1 MKRIPLY
8 KFFKHKYGPELLVD
22 VVDLN
27 KMKPDIHRT
36 PVYRETFYSLLLI
49 TSGSEAVAI
58 NEHTATVGRGYVLT
72 SIPGEVWA
80 MCADSKLE
88 ALNLIFE
95 EDFLLDFFSDTHF
108 LDHFSYL
115 QADRPSPFLILD
127 DKLNDRLLQLYL
139 DMQREIHRP
148 EQDQHIL
155 RAMLYEALM
164 LLNRARFIED
174 NKKEEGADI
183 NVAVNH
189 NQYIDSFRSLV
200 EEHYKE
206 EHGVSFYADR
216 LFITTN
222 YLNKLVRSSLGVST
236 KQYILGRIMQEACN
250 LLHYTSLSVQDIA
263 AQLHFET
270 ATYFTRIFYNYKK
283 QTPLNY
289 RNNAKATG
297 SR

>member
-27 KMKPDIHRT
+27 KMKPDIYRT

-58 NEHTATVGRGYVLT
+58 NDHTATVGRGCVLT
-72 SIPGEVWA
+72 SIPGEIWA

>member
-22 VVDLN
+22 VVNLN
-27 KMKPDIHRT
+27 KMKPDIYRT

-58 NEHTATVGRGYVLT
+58 NDHTATVGRGYVLT
-72 SIPGEVWA
+72 SIPGEIWA

-183 NVAVNH
+183 NVAVNP

>member
-22 VVDLN
+22 VVNLN

-58 NEHTATVGRGYVLT
+58 NDHTATVGRGYVLT
-72 SIPGEVWA
+72 SIPGEIWA

-174 NKKEEGADI
+174 NKKEGADI

>member
-22 VVDLN
+22 VVNLN
-27 KMKPDIHRT
+27 KMKPDIYRT

-58 NEHTATVGRGYVLT
+58 NDHTATVGRGYVLT
-72 SIPGEVWA
+72 SILGEIWA

-183 NVAVNH
+183 NVAVNP

>member
-8 KFFKHKYGPELLVD
+8 KFFKHKYGQELLVD
-22 VVDLN
+22 VVNLD

-49 TSGSEAVAI
+49 TSGSEAVTI
-58 NEHTATVGRGYVLT
+58 NGHAATVSRGQVLT
-72 SIPGEVWA
+72 SIPGEIWA

-95 EDFLLDFFSDTHF
+95 EEFLLDFFSDTLF
-108 LDHFSYL
+108 LDHFHYL

-127 DKLNDRLLQLYL
+127 DKLNERLLQLYL

-164 LLNRARFIED
+164 LLNRTRFMEET
-174 NKKEEGADI
+174 KKET
-183 NVAVNH
+183 
-189 NQYIDSFRSLV
+189 DS
-200 EEHYKE
+200 
-206 EHGVSFYADR
+206 
-216 LFITTN
+216 T
-222 YLNKLVRSSLGVST
+222 LGVST
-236 KQYILGRIMQEACN
+236 KQYILSRIMQEACN
-250 LLHYTSLSVQDIA
+250 LLRYTSLSVQDIA
-263 AQLHFET
+263 VQLHFET
-270 ATYFTRIFYNYKK
+270 ATYFTRVFYNYKR

-289 RNNAKATG
+289 RNNAK
-297 SR
+297 

>member
-1 MKRIPLY
+1 MKQIPLY

-58 NEHTATVGRGYVLT
+58 NDHTATVGRGYVLT
-72 SIPGEVWA
+72 SIPGEIWA

-127 DKLNDRLLQLYL
+127 DKLNERLLQLYL

>member
-1 MKRIPLY
+1 
-8 KFFKHKYGPELLVD
+8 
-22 VVDLN
+22 
-27 KMKPDIHRT
+27 
-36 PVYRETFYSLLLI
+36 
-49 TSGSEAVAI
+49 
-58 NEHTATVGRGYVLT
+58 
-72 SIPGEVWA
+72 

-174 NKKEEGADI
+174 NKKEKGADI

>member
-49 TSGSEAVAI
+49 TSCSEAVAI
-58 NEHTATVGRGYVLT
+58 NDHTATVGRGYVLT

-250 LLHYTSLSVQDIA
+250 LLHYTSLSMQDIA

>member
-8 KFFKHKYGPELLVD
+8 KFFKHKYGQELLVD
-22 VVDLN
+22 VVNLD

-49 TSGSEAVAI
+49 TSGSEAVTI
-58 NEHTATVGRGYVLT
+58 NNHAATVSRGQVLT
-72 SIPGEVWA
+72 SIPGEIWA
-80 MCADSKLE
+80 MSADSKLE

-95 EDFLLDFFSDTHF
+95 EEFLLDFFSDTHF
-108 LDHFSYL
+108 LDHFRYL
-115 QADRPSPFLILD
+115 QADR
-127 DKLNDRLLQLYL
+127 L

-148 EQDQHIL
+148 AQDQHIL

-164 LLNRARFIED
+164 LLNRTRFMEET
-174 NKKEEGADI
+174 KKETDSNE
-183 NVAVNH
+183 AVNA
-189 NQYIDSFRSLV
+189 NRYIDGFRSLV

-206 EHGVSFYADR
+206 EHGVAFYADR

-236 KQYILGRIMQEACN
+236 KQYILSCIMQEACN
-250 LLHYTSLSVQDIA
+250 LLRYTSLSVQDIA

-270 ATYFTRIFYNYKK
+270 ATYFTRVFYNYKK

-289 RNNAKATG
+289 RNNAK
-297 SR
+297 

>member
-22 VVDLN
+22 VVNLN

-49 TSGSEAVAI
+49 TSGSEAVAV
-58 NEHTATVGRGYVLT
+58 NDHTATVGRGYVLT
-72 SIPGEVWA
+72 SIPGEIWA

-95 EDFLLDFFSDTHF
+95 EYFLLDFFSDTHF

-127 DKLNDRLLQLYL
+127 DKLNERLLQLYL

-183 NVAVNH
+183 NVAVNP

>member
-22 VVDLN
+22 VVNLN

-58 NEHTATVGRGYVLT
+58 NDHTATVGRGYVLT
-72 SIPGEVWA
+72 SIPGEIWA

-139 DMQREIHRP
+139 KIG
-148 EQDQHIL
+148 
-155 RAMLYEALM
+155 RAH
-164 LLNRARFIED
+164 
-174 NKKEEGADI
+174 
-183 NVAVNH
+183 V
-189 NQYIDSFRSLV
+189 
-200 EEHYKE
+200 
-206 EHGVSFYADR
+206 
-216 LFITTN
+216 
-222 YLNKLVRSSLGVST
+222 
-236 KQYILGRIMQEACN
+236 
-250 LLHYTSLSVQDIA
+250 
-263 AQLHFET
+263 
-270 ATYFTRIFYNYKK
+270 
-283 QTPLNY
+283 
-289 RNNAKATG
+289 
-297 SR
+297 

>member
-22 VVDLN
+22 VVNLN

-49 TSGSEAVAI
+49 TRGSEAVAI
-58 NEHTATVGRGYVLT
+58 NDHTATVGRGYVLT
-72 SIPGEVWA
+72 SIPGEIWA

>member
-1 MKRIPLY
+1 M
-8 KFFKHKYGPELLVD
+8 
-22 VVDLN
+22 
-27 KMKPDIHRT
+27 
-36 PVYRETFYSLLLI
+36 S
-49 TSGSEAVAI
+49 
-58 NEHTATVGRGYVLT
+58 
-72 SIPGEVWA
+72 
-80 MCADSKLE
+80 ADSKLE

-108 LDHFSYL
+108 LDHFRYL

-127 DKLNDRLLQLYL
+127 DKLNDRLLHLYL

-164 LLNRARFIED
+164 LLNRAQFMED
-174 NKKEEGADI
+174 NKKGADS
-183 NVAVNH
+183 NEADNP
-189 NQYIDSFRSLV
+189 NQYIDGFRSLV

-236 KQYILGRIMQEACN
+236 KQYILSRIMQEACN

-270 ATYFTRIFYNYKK
+270 ATYFTRIFFNYKK

-289 RNNAKATG
+289 RNNAK
-297 SR
+297 

>member
-8 KFFKHKYGPELLVD
+8 KFFKHKYGAELLVD
-22 VVDLN
+22 VVNLD

-49 TSGSEAVAI
+49 TSGSEAVTI
-58 NEHTATVGRGYVLT
+58 NGHAATVSRGHVLT
-72 SIPGEVWA
+72 SIPGEIWA

-95 EDFLLDFFSDTHF
+95 EEFLLDFFSDTHF
-108 LDHFSYL
+108 LDHFRYL

-127 DKLNDRLLQLYL
+127 GKLNDRLLQLYL
-139 DMQREIHRP
+139 DMQREIHCP
-148 EQDQHIL
+148 AQDQHIL

-164 LLNRARFIED
+164 LLNRAQFTEENNIEP
-174 NKKEEGADI
+174 EG
-183 NVAVNH
+183 NETVNP

-216 LFITTN
+216 LFITSN
-222 YLNKLVRSSLGVST
+222 YLNKLVRSSLGVSI
-236 KQYILGRIMQEACN
+236 KQYVLSRIMQEACN
-250 LLHYTSLSVQDIA
+250 LLRYTSLSVQDIA

-283 QTPLNY
+283 QTPLSY
-289 RNNAKATG
+289 RNNAK
-297 SR
+297 

>member
-22 VVDLN
+22 VVNLN

-58 NEHTATVGRGYVLT
+58 NDHTATVGRGYVLT

-183 NVAVNH
+183 NVTVNH

-297 SR
+297 AR

>member
-8 KFFKHKYGPELLVD
+8 KFFKHKYGAELLVD
-22 VVDLN
+22 VVNLD

-49 TSGSEAVAI
+49 TSGSEAVTI
-58 NEHTATVGRGYVLT
+58 NDRTATVSPGCVLT
-72 SIPGEVWA
+72 SIPGEIWA
-80 MCADSKLE
+80 MSTDSKLE

-95 EDFLLDFFSDTHF
+95 EEFLLDFFSDTHF
-108 LDHFSYL
+108 LDHFRYL

-127 DKLNDRLLQLYL
+127 GKLNDRLLQLYL

-148 EQDQHIL
+148 AQDQHIL

-164 LLNRARFIED
+164 LLNRAQFTEENNIEPED
-174 NKKEEGADI
+174 NET
-183 NVAVNH
+183 VNP

-216 LFITTN
+216 LFITSN

-236 KQYILGRIMQEACN
+236 KQYVLSRIMQEACN
-250 LLHYTSLSVQDIA
+250 LLRYTSLSVQDIA

-283 QTPLNY
+283 QTPLSY
-289 RNNAKATG
+289 RNNAK
-297 SR
+297 

>member
-1 MKRIPLY
+1 MKRILLY
-8 KFFKHKYGPELLVD
+8 KFFKHKYGQELLVD
-22 VVDLN
+22 VVNLD

-49 TSGSEAVAI
+49 TSGSEAVTI
-58 NEHTATVGRGYVLT
+58 NGHAATVSRGHVLT
-72 SIPGEVWA
+72 SIPGEIWA

-95 EDFLLDFFSDTHF
+95 EEFLLDFFSDTHF
-108 LDHFSYL
+108 LDHFRYL
-115 QADRPSPFLILD
+115 QADRSSPFLILD
-127 DKLNDRLLQLYL
+127 DKLNERLLQLYL

-164 LLNRARFIED
+164 LLNRTRFMED
-174 NKKEEGADI
+174 SKKETDSNE
-183 NVAVNH
+183 AVNA
-189 NQYIDSFRSLV
+189 NRYIDGFRSLV

-206 EHGVSFYADR
+206 EHGVVFYADR

-236 KQYILGRIMQEACN
+236 KQYILSRIMQEACN
-250 LLHYTSLSVQDIA
+250 LLRYTSLSVQDIA

-270 ATYFTRIFYNYKK
+270 ATYFTRVFYNYKK

-289 RNNAKATG
+289 RNNAK
-297 SR
+297 

>member
-22 VVDLN
+22 VVNLN

-58 NEHTATVGRGYVLT
+58 NDHTATVGRGYVLT
-72 SIPGEVWA
+72 SIPGEIWA

-115 QADRPSPFLILD
+115 QADRPSPFLVLD

-183 NVAVNH
+183 NVTVNH

-222 YLNKLVRSSLGVST
+222 YLNKLVRTSLGVST